1 MDEKP
6 GEHSSSPNPVANAV
20 RQVLPDAIVN
30 KREFSDADVADASFT
45 IGKSPPQNG
54 KSTPERNL
62 GAWGLGD
69 GTPKV
74 RNHHLNL

>member
-20 RQVLPDAIVN
+20 SKVLPDAIVN

-45 IGKSPPQNG
+45 IGKSPSQNG
-54 KSTPERNL
+54 NSTPERNP
-62 GAWGLGD
+62 GAGGLGD

-74 RNHHLNL
+74 CNHHRL